1 MGMTVGTAATTAGVS
16 AKAVRL
22 WESKGLLPP
31 AERTEAGYRV
41 FTDDDLDVLR
51 FIRQAKTLGLTLPE
65 IKNIIDLQRDGVTP
79 CGRVTELLD
88 THIAEID
95 RTLADLV
102 TAEEGCLSL
111 PDVIVDVERPLH
123 ARLTGVDV
131 EGAPMR
137 LEASG
142 LEARVLQHELDHLDG
157 VLMTERMDPDTRKR
171 ALKEIRRM
179 RERIDGPREPASFF
193 S

>member
-1 MGMTVGTAATTAGVS
+1 MGMTVGAAATATGVS

-31 AERTEAGYRV
+31 TERTEAGYRV

-65 IKNIIDLQRDGVTP
+65 IKDIIDLQRDGATP

-95 RTLADLV
+95 RTLADL
-102 TAEEGCLSL
+102 
-111 PDVIVDVERPLH
+111 
-123 ARLTGVDV
+123 
-131 EGAPMR
+131 
-137 LEASG
+137 
-142 LEARVLQHELDHLDG
+142 
-157 VLMTERMDPDTRKR
+157 R
-171 ALKEIRRM
+171 ALRRSLATARQNA
-179 RERIDGPREPASFF
+179 REGQRRGQGAVVCRIIENHTDRGESPTIGDTEG
-193 S
+193 